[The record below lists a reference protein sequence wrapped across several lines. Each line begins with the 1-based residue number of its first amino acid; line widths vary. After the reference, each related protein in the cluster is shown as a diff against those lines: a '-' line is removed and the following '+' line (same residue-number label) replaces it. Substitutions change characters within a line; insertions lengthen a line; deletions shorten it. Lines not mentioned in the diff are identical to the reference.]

1 MSDPC
6 DTMDCSPPGSS
17 TLPMGF
23 SRQEYQSGLPFPSPG
38 NLPDSGIEPR
48 SPALQ
53 VDSLLTELHGS
64 YPKVQGSI
72 QIETSEIS
80 SSESHPEVSSNQGTV
95 VPGGFPNLSPLRRV
109 GVSPQLPLVPSNYQ
123 SETPKSQ
130 LGNSW

>member
-1 MSDPC
+1 MSNSL
-6 DTMDCSPPGSS
+6 DTMDCSLPGSS

-38 NLPDSGIEPR
+38 NLPDPGIKPG

-53 VDSLLTELHGS
+53 AESLPTELHGS

-80 SSESHPEVSSNQGTV
+80 PSESHPEVSSNQGTV
-95 VPGGFPNLSPLRRV
+95 VPSGFPNLSPLRRV
-109 GVSPQLPLVPSNYQ
+109 GVSPQLPLLLLLLLSRFSRVRLRV
-123 SETPKSQ
+123 TP
-130 LGNSW
+130 